1 MGKDAAEE
9 AGSIRPDA
17 GEAAETRE
25 ATGRSAL
32 AETRKAAE
40 GSAPVSRK
48 PAGRSYGKPAQSSM
62 RKKPRPAELDAKL
75 KALAA
80 RAKRGDEEARI
91 VLQTVALLSRT
102 LDSPLSLQAMAESV
116 YVSRTRLCT
125 VFKRE
130 TGVSVGEFQSMM
142 RMARAKTLLAKTDL
156 PMSAIAAA
164 VGFERQGS
172 FTERFRECE
181 GTTPLT
187 WRRAYR
193 CLIREKER
201 REASMRS
208 EVEKRP
214 RS

>member
-1 MGKDAAEE
+1 MH
-9 AGSIRPDA
+9 
-17 GEAAETRE
+17 
-25 ATGRSAL
+25 
-32 AETRKAAE
+32 
-40 GSAPVSRK
+40 
-48 PAGRSYGKPAQSSM
+48 
-62 RKKPRPAELDAKL
+62 KKPRAAELEAKL
-75 KALAA
+75 KTLAA
-80 RAKRGDEEARI
+80 RARRGDEEARI

-102 LDSPLSLQAMAESV
+102 LDSPLSLQAMAESI

-130 TGVSVGEFQSMM
+130 MGVSIGECQSMM

-181 GTTPLT
+181 GTTPLA
-187 WRRAYR
+187 WRHAYR
-193 CLIREKER
+193 YLIREKER
-201 REASMRS
+201 REASMCS
-208 EVEKRP
+208 EAKKRP

>member
-1 MGKDAAEE
+1 
-9 AGSIRPDA
+9 
-17 GEAAETRE
+17 
-25 ATGRSAL
+25 
-32 AETRKAAE
+32 
-40 GSAPVSRK
+40 
-48 PAGRSYGKPAQSSM
+48 M
-62 RKKPRPAELDAKL
+62 RTKPRPAELDAKL

-102 LDSPLSLQAMAESV
+102 LDSPLSLQAMAASV
-116 YVSRTRLCT
+116 YVSRTRLCA

-130 TGVSVGEFQSMM
+130 TGVSIGECQSMM

-181 GTTPLT
+181 GTTPLA

-193 CLIREKER
+193 YLVREKER
-201 REASMRS
+201 REASMHR
-208 EVEKRP
+208 EAEKRVPPANDAGGSRRSSGGNPNAPARSSGNPEDVQAPPHGGSTGLPP
-214 RS
+214 RADAAAPPARGVQ

>member
-1 MGKDAAEE
+1 
-9 AGSIRPDA
+9 
-17 GEAAETRE
+17 
-25 ATGRSAL
+25 
-32 AETRKAAE
+32 
-40 GSAPVSRK
+40 
-48 PAGRSYGKPAQSSM
+48 M
-62 RKKPRPAELDAKL
+62 RAKPRPAELDAKL
-75 KALAA
+75 KALEA
-80 RAKRGDEEARI
+80 RARRGDEEARI
-91 VLQTVALLSRT
+91 VLKTVALLGRT
-102 LDSPLSLQAMAESV
+102 LDSPLSLQAMAASV

-130 TGVSVGEFQSMM
+130 TGVSIGEFQSLM

-181 GTTPLT
+181 GTTPLA

-193 CLIREKER
+193 YLIREKER
-201 REASMRS
+201 REASMHN
-208 EVEKRP
+208 EAEKRP